1 MILLGSFSHETK
13 LFILLR
19 KCKLGYYESLTDVPK
34 CNRAHLRTWSRLM
47 KKSETAQSCPYDP
60 PLRPPKSNE
69 RQNKVRA
76 QSQGLH
82 AEERDFAFWGK
93 NRWQQ
98 SDCVTTLT
106 GRNLQEK
113 LTGKSE
119 PNRVFYFNWV
129 THFTLTRNWKS
140 IGARRRLMTM
150 CPNVEQ
156 DKCELLTKMA

>member
-60 PLRPPKSNE
+60 PLRSPKSNE

-82 AEERDFAFWGK
+82 AEKRILLFGRKIGDSSQIVWLH
-93 NRWQQ
+93 WQKIIFRK
-98 SDCVTTLT
+98 SWL
-106 GRNLQEK
+106 E
-113 LTGKSE
+113 KSE